1 MSKATKEGFVFLT
14 TRMCVFSPLSSYDP
28 AVLDFTTKTTNN
40 NKNAHLSK
48 KEIRISNDY
57 P

>member
-1 MSKATKEGFVFLT
+1 MSKATKEGFVFLP
-14 TRMCVFSPLSSYDP
+14 TRMCVFSPLSI
-28 AVLDFTTKTTNN
+28 TKTTNN